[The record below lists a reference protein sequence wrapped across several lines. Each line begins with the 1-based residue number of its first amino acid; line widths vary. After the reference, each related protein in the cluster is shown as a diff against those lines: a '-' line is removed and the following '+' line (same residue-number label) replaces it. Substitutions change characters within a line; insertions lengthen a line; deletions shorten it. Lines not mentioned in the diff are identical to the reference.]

1 VAVKVSVLD
10 ANGRGATAPAIEVL
24 PMSGGTVSAPVNLGN
39 GEFAQPDEIGL
50 NRQALTFA
58 GIDGLG
64 KAGLYLVV
72 QEGADAVE
80 IAAFKGHEDHF
91 IGAARAGQE
100 FGHRKARL
108 GLFHGHHGAG
118 RVRAFGDM
126 VGDVA
131 VKATFDDLKLLVGA
145 GFGRIGRHGRFF
157 EPFAGSE
164 NRAQFQDEKNGN
176 PGKNQKLQQG
186 RIHFDLGTKLPKG
199 LVVWA

>member
-1 VAVKVSVLD
+1 
-10 ANGRGATAPAIEVL
+10 
-24 PMSGGTVSAPVNLGN
+24 
-39 GEFAQPDEIGL
+39 
-50 NRQALTFA
+50 
-58 GIDGLG
+58 
-64 KAGLYLVV
+64 
-72 QEGADAVE
+72 
-80 IAAFKGHEDHF
+80 
-91 IGAARAGQE
+91 
-100 FGHRKARL
+100 
-108 GLFHGHHGAG
+108 
-118 RVRAFGDM
+118 M

-199 LVVWA
+199 LEVWA